1 MPTLRHLVRFLVA
14 SCLASCLVSCHA
26 AARGGAAGSPAS
38 EPTKTLAASVVHA
51 GASEAQR
58 TAFAAVESD
67 FARLCEI
74 NRTIWEAAEVGLAE
88 KTSSAALV
96 RYLEENGFRVER
108 GVAGMPTAFVASYG
122 AGDPVIAILAEYD
135 ALPGMSQ
142 EAVAERRP
150 RVEGA
155 AGHACGHSVFGTA
168 STAAAVAARRAM
180 ERHGLRGTLR
190 LYGTPAEE
198 TGIGKS
204 YMVKEGLF
212 DDCDAALHWHPADR
226 TASSYSLSKA
236 VVSAKYTFRGLAAHA
251 SLSPFDGRSAL
262 DAVELMSV
270 GVQYMREHIKQDAR
284 IHSVITQGGGQPNVV
299 PSSAE
304 VWYYVRANSF
314 TDAKSYFDWTR
325 RIAEGA
331 AMMTQTTLAAVE
343 VQSETHD
350 MLMPRALNEI
360 IHKNFADVGPPVWDE
375 TEVEFAATTQ
385 RNFKDPFGFDYS
397 KAPYTLH
404 TGLKPLAETLGEG
417 IASTDVGDVSW
428 FVPTGGFTVAA
439 MGHGLPMHSWP
450 VVAATGT
457 SIGTKALMVAAK
469 VIAATAV
476 DLYTDPAALARVK
489 ADFKA
494 IRDPLTWQTAIPDGQ
509 MAPVKVR

>member
-1 MPTLRHLVRFLVA
+1 MIRKFA
-14 SCLASCLVSCHA
+14 ALAVSIVLA
-26 AARGGAAGSPAS
+26 IAPAC
-38 EPTKTLAASVVHA
+38 
-51 GASEAQR
+51 
-58 TAFAAVESD
+58 AFAADAGKLKTDAAAYIDGKMKRLEQANRVIWTAAEPGLEEFKSSAELQDILTAEGFAVES
-67 FARLCEI
+67 
-74 NRTIWEAAEVGLAE
+74 
-88 KTSSAALV
+88 
-96 RYLEENGFRVER
+96 
-108 GVAGMPTAFVASYG
+108 GVAGMPTAFVATYG
-122 AGDPVIAILAEYD
+122 SGAPVIGILAEFD
-135 ALPGMSQ
+135 ALLGITQSA
-142 EAVAERRP
+142 EAVPAP
-150 RVEGA
+150 GA
-155 AGHACGHSVFGTA
+155 NPMAGHACGHSIFGVGSVGGA
-168 STAAAVAARRAM
+168 IAVKQLIAR
-180 ERHGLRGTLR
+180 GDIKGTVK

-198 TGIGKS
+198 TGIGKV
-204 YMVKEGLF
+204 YMLRAGLMK
-212 DDCDAALHWHPADR
+212 DDDVILHWHAGDENEVPYR
-226 TASSYSLSKA
+226 SSKA
-236 VVSAKYTFRGLAAHA
+236 LINAKFRFAGASAHA
-251 SLSPFDGRSAL
+251 SAAPYSGRSAL

-299 PSSAE
+299 PSTAE

-314 TDAKSYFDWTR
+314 TDAKAYFDWTR
-325 RIAEGA
+325 TIAEGA

-360 IHKNFADVGPPVWDE
+360 IHKNFAAIGPPVWDE

-457 SIGTKALMVAAK
+457 SIGTKAMMVAAK

-476 DLYTDPAALARVK
+476 DLYTDPAALKRVK
-489 ADFKA
+489 ADFKT
-494 IRDPLTWQTAIPDGQ
+494 IREPLTWQTAIPDGQ